1 MASES
6 TEYCLLLTVR
16 SDGLRVSHV
25 SSTLRVIQ
33 AAVREVARG
42 VDQSSPLF
50 EGRSQPILLV
60 DASASADSGF
70 TLSFYFADSDDAP
83 MMELSEQVLGAF
95 MDEFARV
102 LASRSQLGLWG
113 RTARVSGPAG
123 LESDIALRLDDLK
136 VLLRR
141 FGSVSLSLG
150 ERSITFDGDR
160 LEMI

>member
-1 MASES
+1 MTTDNSD
-6 TEYCLLLTVR
+6 YRLMLTVR

-42 VDQSSPLF
+42 VNESSSLF
-50 EGRSQPILLV
+50 EGRSQPVLLL
-60 DASASADSGF
+60 DASASANPGLI
-70 TLSFYFADSDDAP
+70 LSFYFADSNDAP
-83 MMELSEQVLGAF
+83 MRELSEQVLSAF

-113 RTARVSGPAG
+113 RTARGSGSG
-123 LESDIALRLDDLK
+123 ELESDIARRLDELK

-141 FGSVSLSLG
+141 FGNASLSLG
-150 ERSITFDGDR
+150 DRSITFDGDT
-160 LEMI
+160 LVIE

>member
-1 MASES
+1 MASDIS
-6 TEYCLLLTVR
+6 DHRLLLTVR
-16 SDGLRVSHV
+16 SDRQRVSHV

-33 AAVREVARG
+33 AAVREVARS

-50 EGRSQPILLV
+50 EGRGQPLLLV
-60 DASASADSGF
+60 DASASADSAL
-70 TLSFYFADSDDAP
+70 TMSFYFADSDDAP
-83 MMELSEQVLGAF
+83 MRELSEQVLGAF

-123 LESDIALRLDDLK
+123 LESDIALRMDDLK

-141 FGSVSLSLG
+141 FGTASLRLG
-150 ERSITFDGDR
+150 ERSITFNGDT
-160 LEMI
+160 LVIE

>member
-1 MASES
+1 MASDNS
-6 TEYCLLLTVR
+6 DYRLLLTVR

-42 VDQSSPLF
+42 VDQSSHAVRGPVPNRF
-50 EGRSQPILLV
+50 FSW
-60 DASASADSGF
+60 
-70 TLSFYFADSDDAP
+70 TLQHPPTPALTMSFYFADSDDAP
-83 MMELSEQVLGAF
+83 MRELSEQVLGAF

-123 LESDIALRLDDLK
+123 NWSPISPSGWTISKCCCAASEAYPSA
-136 VLLRR
+136 
-141 FGSVSLSLG
+141 SANAP
-150 ERSITFDGDR
+150 
-160 LEMI
+160 

>member
-1 MASES
+1 MASDS
-6 TEYCLLLTVR
+6 SDYRLLLTVR

-33 AAVREVARG
+33 AAVREVARS

-50 EGRSQPILLV
+50 EGRGQPLLLV
-60 DASASADSGF
+60 DASASADSGL
-70 TLSFYFADSDDAP
+70 TMSFYFADSDDAP
-83 MMELSEQVLGAF
+83 MRELSEQVLGAF

-123 LESDIALRLDDLK
+123 LESDIALRLDELK

-141 FGSVSLSLG
+141 FGSASLRLG
-150 ERSITFDGDR
+150 ERSITFNGDT
-160 LEMI
+160 LVIE

>member
-1 MASES
+1 MTTDNSD
-6 TEYCLLLTVR
+6 YRLMLTVR

-42 VDQSSPLF
+42 VNESSSLF
-50 EGRSQPILLV
+50 EGQSQPLLLV
-60 DASASADSGF
+60 DASASPDSGL
-70 TLSFYFADSDDAP
+70 TLSFYFADSNDAP
-83 MMELSEQVLGAF
+83 MRELSEQVLGAF

-113 RTARVSGPAG
+113 RTARGSGPAE
-123 LESDIALRLDDLK
+123 LESDIARRLDELK

-141 FGSVSLSLG
+141 FGDASLRLG
-150 ERSITFDGDR
+150 DRSITFDGDT
-160 LEMI
+160 LAIE

>member
-1 MASES
+1 MASDNS
-6 TEYCLLLTVR
+6 DYRLLLTVR

-42 VDQSSPLF
+42 VDQSSSLF
-50 EGRSQPILLV
+50 EGQSQPVLLV
-60 DASASADSGF
+60 DTSASVDSGLM
-70 TLSFYFADSDDAP
+70 LSFYFAGSDDAP
-83 MMELSEQVLGAF
+83 MRELSEQVLGAF

-113 RTARVSGPAG
+113 RTARGAGPAE
-123 LESDIALRLDDLK
+123 LESDIARRLDELK

-141 FGSVSLSLG
+141 FGSASLSLG

-160 LEMI
+160 LEIT